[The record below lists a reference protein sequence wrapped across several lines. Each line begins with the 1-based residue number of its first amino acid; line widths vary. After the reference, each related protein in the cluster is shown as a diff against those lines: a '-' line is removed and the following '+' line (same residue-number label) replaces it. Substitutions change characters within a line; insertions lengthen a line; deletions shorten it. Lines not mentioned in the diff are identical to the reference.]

1 MLSEDDRRKR
11 RRIWLSGTAALLAV
25 AAAGVVWV
33 VQHIPG
39 DIAARTVAA
48 LQTAGLDPRVTV
60 SVEGR
65 TVILSG
71 QVPDPYTRARMRA
84 IAGSMRGV
92 GAVRD
97 HLAVAPLP
105 AEILSPAERAPHPA
119 PPEKSPSPARPPD
132 APAASAPP
140 VEVRTEAIALATP
153 DPPPVAAAAEAMPA
167 RPVLAPPV
175 PGALSRPLSETPA
188 PHQGAPPA
196 PSKPESAAAAPEPT
210 GAQLALLHFEF
221 DSTRLTPD
229 SEPRLQAIV
238 ETLRKWPNLRIEVA
252 GHSDAVGSRSYNQR
266 LSLRRAR
273 AVADRLVS
281 AGIDGARLQ
290 ARGYR
295 ESRPLVDNRSR
306 KGRAMN
312 RRVELILIQ

>member
-11 RRIWLSGTAALLAV
+11 RRIWLSGTAALLVV
-25 AAAGVVWV
+25 AAVGVVRV

-48 LQTAGLDPRVTV
+48 LETAGLDPRVTV

-84 IAGSMRGV
+84 IAGSIRGV
-92 GAVRD
+92 GSVRD

-105 AEILSPAERAPHPA
+105 AEILQPAERAPHPA
-119 PPEKSPSPARPPD
+119 PPEKSPSSARPPD

-140 VEVRTEAIALATP
+140 AEVRTEAIALATP
-153 DPPPVAAAAEAMPA
+153 DPPPVAAAAEAMPV
-167 RPVLAPPV
+167 RPVLAPPA
-175 PGALSRPLSETPA
+175 PGALSQPPSETPP

-196 PSKPESAAAAPEPT
+196 PSAPEPT
-210 GAQLALLHFEF
+210 GAPLPLLHFEF

-238 ETLRKWPNLRIEVA
+238 ETLHKWPDLRIEVA

-290 ARGYR
+290 VRGYR
-295 ESRPLVDNRSR
+295 ESRPLVDNHSR